1 MIITISGTAGSGKS
15 SVGKK
20 LAEKLN
26 YKHYSNG
33 DFMREIAT
41 KRGVTILELN
51 KLSESDASVDKELDD
66 RQIKLGKEEDNF
78 IIDSRLGFHFIPN
91 SVKIFLDADID
102 DRAKRVFNQKRK
114 GIEDNESLED
124 TKQKIQDRLESE
136 KKRYK
141 ELYKVDYLDLVH
153 YDLLVDTTGVS
164 VEEVVDEVREYLK
177 SL

>member
-102 DRAKRVFNQKRK
+102 VRAKRVFNQKRK